1 MILCNIFITSVSLCV
16 LSIFIYVSFS
26 FSLLLCTKLSF
37 FVGVCCF
44 CVSSFTVLSFY
55 CLFFLCFP
63 GFVGH
68 FLLHF
73 TEYTRKFS
81 ETFLLVPQLNQFQR
95 FVHSALSKIIF
106 PFSQILLIKKK
117 NCLHLLAPEHSISF
131 FKKF

>member
-1 MILCNIFITSVSLCV
+1 MLMQIFLVWLLYFRFLWNIFWLYLPSFTSYFVVFVSPHL
-16 LSIFIYVSFS
+16 
-26 FSLLLCTKLSF
+26 
-37 FVGVCCF
+37 
-44 CVSSFTVLSFY
+44 TVLSFY

-73 TEYTRKFS
+73 TEYARKFS

-95 FVHSALSKIIF
+95 CVHSASSKIIF
-106 PFSQILLIKKK
+106 PFSQILLIKKKK

-131 FKKF
+131 FKNFLILY